1 MIWEEDKDKR
11 SESDLKEDS
20 CIGCMGKI
28 NYGCL
33 HMYYI
38 FTTYHH
44 RMKRLISSCFLI
56 RLRSIE
62 LS

>member
-28 NYGCL
+28 IMVVCICPIFSL
-33 HMYYI
+33 HI
-38 FTTYHH
+38 
-44 RMKRLISSCFLI
+44 I
-56 RLRSIE
+56 IE
-62 LS
+62 